1 MIIWKEGDSP
11 FFLRKLDC
19 TERINQMSEI
29 QKTDWWKKSVI
40 YQIYPRSFQDSNG
53 DGIGDIRGII
63 SRLDYLHDLGIDA
76 IWLSPVYQS
85 PMDDNGYDISDY
97 QGIAPEFG
105 TMEDMEELIAE
116 GHKRNIKII
125 MDLVLNHTSDEHFWF
140 QEALKGPD
148 NPYYDYYVWAD
159 EPNELR
165 STFSG
170 SAWEYVPHLNKYYL
184 HQFSVKQPDLN
195 WKNPAL
201 KQEIWDM
208 INFWIEKGVGGFR
221 LDVIDLIG
229 KEPEKLI
236 TADGPTLHP
245 LIQELNEKTFGA
257 YDLVTVGETWSAN
270 PENAQLYSH
279 PDRKEFSMIFQF
291 EHVGL
296 DQQEGKEKWDLA
308 PLDPARL
315 HKVLSKWQ
323 TELVG
328 KGWNSLFWNNHDLP
342 RAISRFGDD
351 RPAFRELSG
360 KMLAIYLHFMSGTPY
375 IYQGEEIGMINT
387 PITDISQADD
397 IETRRM
403 YAERIENGFTKEEL
417 ITAINAKG
425 RDNARRPM
433 QWTGAEGAGFSTG
446 QAWLALGDTV
456 KDINV
461 EKALA
466 DKQSLFYTYQ
476 KLIAFRKE
484 YPCMSEGKYEVK
496 ETGNSLVMAYRKYDE
511 QDDFIIL
518 VNFTS
523 EEQAYELSLED
534 YSVFMH
540 NYDSKVIFDKSVLR
554 PYEAIVFKK

>member
-1 MIIWKEGDSP
+1 MP
-11 FFLRKLDC
+11 
-19 TERINQMSEI
+19 EI

-53 DGIGDIRGII
+53 DGVGDIRGII
-63 SRLDYLHDLGIDA
+63 SRLDYLHELGIDA

-417 ITAINAKG
+417 ITSINAKG

-446 QAWLALGDTV
+446 QAGLALGDTV

-476 KLIAFRKE
+476 KLIALRKE
-484 YPCMSEGKYEVK
+484 YPCMSEGNYEVM
-496 ETGNSLVMAYRKYDE
+496 ETGNSSVMAYRKYDE

-523 EEQAYELSLED
+523 DEQAYEVSSEGYSL
-534 YSVFMH
+534 FMH
-540 NYDSKVIFDKSVLR
+540 NYDEAAFLDRQLLR
-554 PYEAIVFKK
+554 PYEAIVLKK

>member
-1 MIIWKEGDSP
+1 
-11 FFLRKLDC
+11 
-19 TERINQMSEI
+19 MSEI

-53 DGIGDIRGII
+53 DGVGDIRGII
-63 SRLDYLHDLGIDA
+63 SRLDYLHELGIDA

-417 ITAINAKG
+417 ITSINAKG

-433 QWTGAEGAGFSTG
+433 QWTAEEGAGFSTG
-446 QAWLALGDTV
+446 QSWLALGDTV

-476 KLIAFRKE
+476 KLIALRKE
-484 YPCMSEGKYEVK
+484 YPCMSEGNYEVI
-496 ETGNSLVMAYRKYDE
+496 ETGNPLVMAYRKYDE

-523 EEQAYELSLED
+523 DEQTYEVSSEG
-534 YSVFMH
+534 YSMFMH
-540 NYDSKVIFDKSVLR
+540 NYENGVNLDENVLR
-554 PYEAIVFKK
+554 PFEAIVLKK

>member
-1 MIIWKEGDSP
+1 
-11 FFLRKLDC
+11 
-19 TERINQMSEI
+19 MSEI

-53 DGIGDIRGII
+53 DGVGDIRGII
-63 SRLDYLHDLGIDA
+63 SRLDYLHELGIDA

-308 PLDPARL
+308 PLDPACL
-315 HKVLSKWQ
+315 HNVLSKWQ

-387 PITDISQADD
+387 PITDINQADD

-403 YAERIENGFTKEEL
+403 YVERIENGFTKEEL
-417 ITAINAKG
+417 ITSINAKG

-446 QAWLALGDTV
+446 QAWLAFGDTV

-476 KLIAFRKE
+476 KLIALRKE
-484 YPCMSEGKYEVK
+484 YPCMSEGKYEVM
-496 ETGNSLVMAYRKYDE
+496 ETGNSSVMAYRKYDE

-523 EEQAYELSLED
+523 DEQAFEVSSEGYSL
-534 YSVFMH
+534 FMH
-540 NYDSKVIFDKSVLR
+540 NYEEAAFLAGQLLR
-554 PYEAIVFKK
+554 PYEAIVLKK

>member
-1 MIIWKEGDSP
+1 
-11 FFLRKLDC
+11 
-19 TERINQMSEI
+19 MSEI

-40 YQIYPRSFQDSNG
+40 YQIYPRSFQDSNE
-53 DGIGDIRGII
+53 DGVGDIRGII
-63 SRLDYLHDLGIDA
+63 SRLDYLHELGIDA

-257 YDLVTVGETWSAN
+257 YDLVTVGETWSAD

-315 HKVLSKWQ
+315 HNVLSKWQ

-387 PITDISQADD
+387 PITDINQADD

-417 ITAINAKG
+417 ITSINAKG

-446 QAWLALGDTV
+446 QAWLAFGDTV

-466 DKQSLFYTYQ
+466 NKQSLFYTYQ
-476 KLIAFRKE
+476 KLIALRKE
-484 YPCMSEGKYEVK
+484 YPCMSEGKYEVM
-496 ETGNSLVMAYRKYDE
+496 ETGNSSVMAYRKYDE

-523 EEQAYELSLED
+523 DEQAFEVSSEGYSL
-534 YSVFMH
+534 FMH
-540 NYDSKVIFDKSVLR
+540 NYEEDAFLAGQLLR
-554 PYEAIVFKK
+554 PYEAIVLKK

>member
-1 MIIWKEGDSP
+1 
-11 FFLRKLDC
+11 
-19 TERINQMSEI
+19 MSEI

-53 DGIGDIRGII
+53 DGVGDIRGII
-63 SRLDYLHDLGIDA
+63 SRLDYLHELGIDA

-116 GHKRNIKII
+116 GHKRNIRII

-159 EPNELR
+159 ETNELR

-270 PENAQLYSH
+270 PKNAQLYSH

-315 HKVLSKWQ
+315 HNVLSKWQ

-417 ITAINAKG
+417 IISINAKG

-466 DKQSLFYTYQ
+466 DKQSLFYTYK
-476 KLIAFRKE
+476 KLIALRKE
-484 YPCMSEGKYEVK
+484 YPCMSEGKYEVM
-496 ETGNSLVMAYRKYDE
+496 ETENSSVMAYRKYDE

-518 VNFTS
+518 VNFS
-523 EEQAYELSLED
+523 SQEQAYTIAVEE
-534 YSVFMH
+534 YSIFMN
-540 NYDSKVIFDKSVLR
+540 NYENEEAINKGMLR
-554 PYEAIVFKK
+554 PFEAIVFKK

>member
-1 MIIWKEGDSP
+1 
-11 FFLRKLDC
+11 
-19 TERINQMSEI
+19 MSEI

-53 DGIGDIRGII
+53 DGVGDIRGII
-63 SRLDYLHDLGIDA
+63 SRLDYLHELGIDA

-184 HQFSVKQPDLN
+184 HQFTVKQPDLN

-257 YDLVTVGETWSAN
+257 YDLVTVGETWSAD

-315 HKVLSKWQ
+315 HNVLSKWQ

-387 PITDISQADD
+387 PITDINQADD

-417 ITAINAKG
+417 ITSINAKG
-425 RDNARRPM
+425 RDNARCPM

-446 QAWLALGDTV
+446 QAWLAFGDTV

-476 KLIAFRKE
+476 KLIALRKE
-484 YPCMSEGKYEVK
+484 YPCMSEGKYEVM
-496 ETGNSLVMAYRKYDE
+496 ETGNSSVMAYRKYDE

-523 EEQAYELSLED
+523 DEQAFEVSSEGYSL
-534 YSVFMH
+534 FMH
-540 NYDSKVIFDKSVLR
+540 NYEEAAFLAGQLLR
-554 PYEAIVFKK
+554 PYEAIVLKK

>member
-1 MIIWKEGDSP
+1 
-11 FFLRKLDC
+11 
-19 TERINQMSEI
+19 MSEI

-53 DGIGDIRGII
+53 DGVGDIRGII
-63 SRLDYLHDLGIDA
+63 SRLDYLHELGIDA

-159 EPNELR
+159 EPNELH

-236 TADGPTLHP
+236 TADGPTLHA

-315 HKVLSKWQ
+315 HMVLSKWQ

-387 PITDISQADD
+387 PITDINQADD

-417 ITAINAKG
+417 ITSINAKG

-476 KLIAFRKE
+476 KLIALRKE
-484 YPCMSEGKYEVK
+484 YPCMSEGKYEVM
-496 ETGNSLVMAYRKYDE
+496 ETGNSSVMAYRKYDE

-523 EEQAYELSLED
+523 DEQAFEVSSEGYSL
-534 YSVFMH
+534 FMH
-540 NYDSKVIFDKSVLR
+540 NYEEAAFLAGQLLR
-554 PYEAIVFKK
+554 PYEAIVLKK

>member
-1 MIIWKEGDSP
+1 
-11 FFLRKLDC
+11 
-19 TERINQMSEI
+19 MSEI

-53 DGIGDIRGII
+53 DGVGDIRGII
-63 SRLDYLHDLGIDA
+63 SRLDYLHELGIDA

-140 QEALKGPD
+140 QEALNGPD

-417 ITAINAKG
+417 ITSINAKG

-433 QWTGAEGAGFSTG
+433 QWTAEEGAGFSTG

-476 KLIAFRKE
+476 KLIALRKE
-484 YPCMSEGKYEVK
+484 YPCMSEGNYEVI
-496 ETGNSLVMAYRKYDE
+496 ETGNPLVMAYRKYDE

-523 EEQAYELSLED
+523 DEQTYEVSSEG
-534 YSVFMH
+534 YSMFMH
-540 NYDSKVIFDKSVLR
+540 NYENGVNLDENVLR
-554 PYEAIVFKK
+554 PFEAIVLKK

>member
-1 MIIWKEGDSP
+1 
-11 FFLRKLDC
+11 
-19 TERINQMSEI
+19 MSEI

-53 DGIGDIRGII
+53 DGVGDIRGII
-63 SRLDYLHDLGIDA
+63 SRLDYLHELGIDA

-105 TMEDMEELIAE
+105 SMEDMEELIAE

-417 ITAINAKG
+417 ITSINAKG

-433 QWTGAEGAGFSTG
+433 QWTAEEGAGFSTG

-476 KLIAFRKE
+476 KLIALRKE
-484 YPCMSEGKYEVK
+484 YPCMSEGNYEVM

-523 EEQAYELSLED
+523 DEQAFDVSGEGYFL
-534 YSVFMH
+534 FMH
-540 NYDSKVIFDKSVLR
+540 NYENGVNLDENVLR
-554 PYEAIVFKK
+554 PFEAIVFKK

>member
-1 MIIWKEGDSP
+1 
-11 FFLRKLDC
+11 
-19 TERINQMSEI
+19 MSEI

-53 DGIGDIRGII
+53 DGVGDIRGII
-63 SRLDYLHDLGIDA
+63 SRLDYLHELGIDA

-184 HQFSVKQPDLN
+184 HQFTVKQPDLN

-315 HKVLSKWQ
+315 HNVLSKWQ

-387 PITDISQADD
+387 PITDINQADD

-417 ITAINAKG
+417 ITSINAKG

-446 QAWLALGDTV
+446 QAWLAFGDTV

-476 KLIAFRKE
+476 KLIALRKE
-484 YPCMSEGKYEVK
+484 YPCMSEGKYEVM
-496 ETGNSLVMAYRKYDE
+496 ETGNSSVMAYRKYDE

-523 EEQAYELSLED
+523 DEQAFEVSSEGYAL
-534 YSVFMH
+534 FMH
-540 NYDSKVIFDKSVLR
+540 NYEEAAFLAGQLLR
-554 PYEAIVFKK
+554 PYEAIVLKK

>member
-1 MIIWKEGDSP
+1 MP
-11 FFLRKLDC
+11 
-19 TERINQMSEI
+19 EI

-63 SRLDYLHDLGIDA
+63 SRLDYLHELGIDA

-159 EPNELR
+159 EPNELH

-308 PLDPARL
+308 PLDLARL

-417 ITAINAKG
+417 ITSINAKG

-446 QAWLALGDTV
+446 QAWLTLGDTV

-476 KLIAFRKE
+476 KLIALRKE
-484 YPCMSEGKYEVK
+484 YPCMSEGKYEVM
-496 ETGNSLVMAYRKYDE
+496 ETGNSSVMAYRKYDE

-523 EEQAYELSLED
+523 DEQAFEISSEGYSL
-534 YSVFMH
+534 FMH
-540 NYDSKVIFDKSVLR
+540 NYEEAAFLAGQLLR
-554 PYEAIVFKK
+554 PYEAIVLKK

>member
-1 MIIWKEGDSP
+1 
-11 FFLRKLDC
+11 
-19 TERINQMSEI
+19 MSEI

-53 DGIGDIRGII
+53 DGVGDIRGII
-63 SRLDYLHDLGIDA
+63 CRLDYLHELGIDA

-257 YDLVTVGETWSAN
+257 YDLVTVGETWSAD

-315 HKVLSKWQ
+315 HNVLSKWQ

-387 PITDISQADD
+387 PITDINQADD

-417 ITAINAKG
+417 ITSINAKG

-446 QAWLALGDTV
+446 QAWLAFGDTV

-476 KLIAFRKE
+476 KLIALRKE
-484 YPCMSEGKYEVK
+484 YPCMSEGKYEVM
-496 ETGNSLVMAYRKYDE
+496 ETGNSSVMAYRKYDE

-523 EEQAYELSLED
+523 DEQAFEVSSEGYSL
-534 YSVFMH
+534 FMH
-540 NYDSKVIFDKSVLR
+540 NYEEAAFLAGQLLK
-554 PYEAIVFKK
+554 PYEAIVLKK

>member
-1 MIIWKEGDSP
+1 
-11 FFLRKLDC
+11 
-19 TERINQMSEI
+19 MSEI
-29 QKTDWWKKSVI
+29 KKTDWWKKSVI

-53 DGIGDIRGII
+53 DGVGDIRGII
-63 SRLDYLHDLGIDA
+63 SRLDYLHELGIDA

-257 YDLVTVGETWSAN
+257 YDLVTVGETWSAD

-315 HKVLSKWQ
+315 HNVLSKWQ

-387 PITDISQADD
+387 PITDINQADD

-417 ITAINAKG
+417 ITSINAKG

-446 QAWLALGDTV
+446 QAWLAFGDTV
-456 KDINV
+456 RDINV

-476 KLIAFRKE
+476 KLIALRKE
-484 YPCMSEGKYEVK
+484 YPCMSEGKYEVM
-496 ETGNSLVMAYRKYDE
+496 ETGNSSVMAYRKYDE

-523 EEQAYELSLED
+523 DEQAFEVSSEGYSL
-534 YSVFMH
+534 FMH
-540 NYDSKVIFDKSVLR
+540 NYEEAAFLAGQLLK
-554 PYEAIVFKK
+554 PYEAIVLKK

>member
-1 MIIWKEGDSP
+1 
-11 FFLRKLDC
+11 
-19 TERINQMSEI
+19 MSEI

-53 DGIGDIRGII
+53 DGVGDIRGII
-63 SRLDYLHDLGIDA
+63 SRLDYLHELGIDA

-195 WKNPAL
+195 WKNPAM

-315 HKVLSKWQ
+315 HNVLSKWQ

-375 IYQGEEIGMINT
+375 IYQGEEIAMINT
-387 PITDISQADD
+387 PITDINQADD

-417 ITAINAKG
+417 ITSINAKG

-446 QAWLALGDTV
+446 QAWLAFGDTV

-476 KLIAFRKE
+476 KLIALRKE
-484 YPCMSEGKYEVK
+484 YPCMSEGKYEVM
-496 ETGNSLVMAYRKYDE
+496 ETGNSSVMAYRKYDE

-523 EEQAYELSLED
+523 DEQAFEVSSEGYSL
-534 YSVFMH
+534 FMH
-540 NYDSKVIFDKSVLR
+540 NYEEAAFLAGQLLR
-554 PYEAIVFKK
+554 PYEAIVLKK

>member
-1 MIIWKEGDSP
+1 
-11 FFLRKLDC
+11 
-19 TERINQMSEI
+19 MSEI

-53 DGIGDIRGII
+53 DGVGDIRGII
-63 SRLDYLHDLGIDA
+63 SRLDYLHELGIDA

-170 SAWEYVPHLNKYYL
+170 SAWQYVPHLNKYYL
-184 HQFSVKQPDLN
+184 HQFTVKQPDLN

-257 YDLVTVGETWSAN
+257 YDLVTVGETWSAD

-315 HKVLSKWQ
+315 HNVLSKWQ

-387 PITDISQADD
+387 PITDINQADD

-417 ITAINAKG
+417 ITSINAKG

-446 QAWLALGDTV
+446 QAWLAFGDTV

-476 KLIAFRKE
+476 KLIALRKE
-484 YPCMSEGKYEVK
+484 YPCMSEGKYEVM
-496 ETGNSLVMAYRKYDE
+496 ETGNSSVMAYRKYDE

-523 EEQAYELSLED
+523 DEQAFEVSSEGYSL
-534 YSVFMH
+534 FMH
-540 NYDSKVIFDKSVLR
+540 NYEEAAFLAGQLLK
-554 PYEAIVFKK
+554 PYEAIVLKK

>member
-1 MIIWKEGDSP
+1 
-11 FFLRKLDC
+11 
-19 TERINQMSEI
+19 MSEI

-63 SRLDYLHDLGIDA
+63 SRLDYLHELGIDA

-308 PLDPARL
+308 PLDPTRL

-417 ITAINAKG
+417 ITSINAKG

-433 QWTGAEGAGFSTG
+433 QWTEAEGAGFSTG
-446 QAWLALGDTV
+446 QSWLALGDTV

-476 KLIAFRKE
+476 KLIALRKG
-484 YPCMSEGKYEVK
+484 YPCMSEGKYEVM

-523 EEQAYELSLED
+523 KEQAYELSLED

-540 NYDSKVIFDKSVLR
+540 NYDNKVIFDKSVLR

>member
-1 MIIWKEGDSP
+1 
-11 FFLRKLDC
+11 
-19 TERINQMSEI
+19 MSEI

-53 DGIGDIRGII
+53 DGVGDIRGII
-63 SRLDYLHDLGIDA
+63 SRLDYLHELGIDA

-236 TADGPTLHP
+236 TADGPTLHA

-257 YDLVTVGETWSAN
+257 YDLVTVGETWSAD

-315 HKVLSKWQ
+315 HNVLSKWQ

-387 PITDISQADD
+387 PITDINQADD

-417 ITAINAKG
+417 ITSINAKG

-446 QAWLALGDTV
+446 QAWLAFGDTV

-476 KLIAFRKE
+476 KLIALRKE
-484 YPCMSEGKYEVK
+484 YPCMSEGKYEVM

-523 EEQAYELSLED
+523 NEQAFEVSSEGYSL
-534 YSVFMH
+534 FMH
-540 NYDSKVIFDKSVLR
+540 NYEEAAFLAGQLLR
-554 PYEAIVFKK
+554 PYEAIVLKK

>member
-1 MIIWKEGDSP
+1 
-11 FFLRKLDC
+11 
-19 TERINQMSEI
+19 MSEI

-53 DGIGDIRGII
+53 DGVGDIRGII
-63 SRLDYLHDLGIDA
+63 SRLDYLHELGIDA

-315 HKVLSKWQ
+315 HNVLSKWQ

-387 PITDISQADD
+387 PITDINQADD

-417 ITAINAKG
+417 ITSINAKG

-446 QAWLALGDTV
+446 QPWLAFGGTV

-476 KLIAFRKE
+476 KLIALRKE
-484 YPCMSEGKYEVK
+484 YPCMSEGKYEVM
-496 ETGNSLVMAYRKYDE
+496 ETGNSSVMAYRKYDE

-523 EEQAYELSLED
+523 DEQAFEVSSEGYSL
-534 YSVFMH
+534 FMH
-540 NYDSKVIFDKSVLR
+540 NYEEAAFLAGQLLR
-554 PYEAIVFKK
+554 PYEAIVLKK

>member
-1 MIIWKEGDSP
+1 MP
-11 FFLRKLDC
+11 
-19 TERINQMSEI
+19 EI

-53 DGIGDIRGII
+53 DGVGDIRGII
-63 SRLDYLHDLGIDA
+63 SRLDYLHELGIDA

-351 RPAFRELSG
+351 RPVFRELSG

-417 ITAINAKG
+417 ITSINAKG

-433 QWTGAEGAGFSTG
+433 QWTAEEGAGFSTG

-461 EKALA
+461 EKVLA

-476 KLIAFRKE
+476 KLIALRKE
-484 YPCMSEGKYEVK
+484 YPCMSEGKYEVM
-496 ETGNSLVMAYRKYDE
+496 ETGNSSVMAYRKYDE

-523 EEQAYELSLED
+523 EEQAFEVSSEGYSL
-534 YSVFMH
+534 FMH
-540 NYDSKVIFDKSVLR
+540 NYDNKVIFDKSVLR

>member
-1 MIIWKEGDSP
+1 
-11 FFLRKLDC
+11 
-19 TERINQMSEI
+19 MSEI

-63 SRLDYLHDLGIDA
+63 SRLDYLHELGIDA

-417 ITAINAKG
+417 ITSINAKG
-425 RDNARRPM
+425 RDNARRPI
-433 QWTGAEGAGFSTG
+433 QWTGAKGAGFSTG

-476 KLIAFRKE
+476 KLIALRKE
-484 YPCMSEGKYEVK
+484 YPCMSEGNYEVI
-496 ETGNSLVMAYRKYDE
+496 ETGNDLVMAYRKYDE

-523 EEQAYELSLED
+523 DEQAFDVSSEGYSMFMYNYENGVNLDE
-534 YSVFMH
+534 
-540 NYDSKVIFDKSVLR
+540 NVLR
-554 PYEAIVFKK
+554 PFEAIVFKK

>member
-1 MIIWKEGDSP
+1 
-11 FFLRKLDC
+11 
-19 TERINQMSEI
+19 MSEI

-53 DGIGDIRGII
+53 DGVGDIRGII
-63 SRLDYLHDLGIDA
+63 SRLDYLHELGIDA

-170 SAWEYVPHLNKYYL
+170 SAWKYVPHLNKYYL

-257 YDLVTVGETWSAN
+257 YDLVTVGETWSAD

-315 HKVLSKWQ
+315 HNVLSKWQ

-387 PITDISQADD
+387 PITDINQADD

-417 ITAINAKG
+417 ITSINAKG

-446 QAWLALGDTV
+446 QAWLAFGDTV
-456 KDINV
+456 RDINV

-476 KLIAFRKE
+476 KLIALRKE
-484 YPCMSEGKYEVK
+484 YPCMSEGKYEVM
-496 ETGNSLVMAYRKYDE
+496 ETGNSSVMAYRKYDE

-523 EEQAYELSLED
+523 DEQAFEVSSEGYSL
-534 YSVFMH
+534 FMH
-540 NYDSKVIFDKSVLR
+540 NYEEAAFLAGQLLR
-554 PYEAIVFKK
+554 PYEAIVLKK

>member
-1 MIIWKEGDSP
+1 
-11 FFLRKLDC
+11 
-19 TERINQMSEI
+19 MSEI

-40 YQIYPRSFQDSNG
+40 YQIYPHSFQDSNG

-63 SRLDYLHDLGIDA
+63 SRLDYLHELGIDA

-257 YDLVTVGETWSAN
+257 YDLVTVGETWSAD

-315 HKVLSKWQ
+315 HNVLSKWQ

-387 PITDISQADD
+387 PITDINQADD

-417 ITAINAKG
+417 ITSINAKG

-446 QAWLALGDTV
+446 QAWLAFGDTV

-466 DKQSLFYTYQ
+466 NKQSLFYTYQ
-476 KLIAFRKE
+476 KLIALRKE
-484 YPCMSEGKYEVK
+484 YPCMSEGKYEVM
-496 ETGNSLVMAYRKYDE
+496 ETGNSSVMAYRKYDE

-523 EEQAYELSLED
+523 DEQAFEVSSEGYSL
-534 YSVFMH
+534 FMH
-540 NYDSKVIFDKSVLR
+540 NYEEDAFLAGQLLR
-554 PYEAIVFKK
+554 PYEAIVLKK

>member
-1 MIIWKEGDSP
+1 
-11 FFLRKLDC
+11 
-19 TERINQMSEI
+19 MSEI

-53 DGIGDIRGII
+53 DGVGDIRGII
-63 SRLDYLHDLGIDA
+63 SRLDYLHELGIDA

-397 IETRRM
+397 IETHRM

-417 ITAINAKG
+417 IASINAKG

-433 QWTGAEGAGFSTG
+433 QWTEAEGAGFSTG
-446 QAWLALGDTV
+446 QAWLTLGDTV

-466 DKQSLFYTYQ
+466 DKNSLFYTYQ
-476 KLIAFRKE
+476 KLIALRKE
-484 YPCMSEGKYEVK
+484 YPCMSEGKYEVM
-496 ETGNSLVMAYRKYDE
+496 ETRNSSVMAYRKYDE

-540 NYDSKVIFDKSVLR
+540 NYDNKVIFDKSVLR

>member
-1 MIIWKEGDSP
+1 M
-11 FFLRKLDC
+11 L
-19 TERINQMSEI
+19 EI

-53 DGIGDIRGII
+53 DGVGDIRGII
-63 SRLDYLHDLGIDA
+63 SRLDYLHELGIDA

-148 NPYYDYYVWAD
+148 NPYYDYYIWAD

-387 PITDISQADD
+387 PIMDISQADD

-417 ITAINAKG
+417 ITSINAKG

-476 KLIAFRKE
+476 KLIALRKE
-484 YPCMSEGKYEVK
+484 YPCMSEGNYEVI
-496 ETGNSLVMAYRKYDE
+496 ETGNDLVMAYRKYDE

-523 EEQAYELSLED
+523 DEQTYEVSSEG
-534 YSVFMH
+534 YSMFMH
-540 NYDSKVIFDKSVLR
+540 NYENGVNLDENVLR
-554 PYEAIVFKK
+554 PFEAIVFKK

>member
-1 MIIWKEGDSP
+1 
-11 FFLRKLDC
+11 
-19 TERINQMSEI
+19 MSEI

-53 DGIGDIRGII
+53 DGVGDIRGII
-63 SRLDYLHDLGIDA
+63 SRLDYLHELGIDA

-236 TADGPTLHP
+236 TADGPTLHA

-257 YDLVTVGETWSAN
+257 YDLVTVGETWSAD

-315 HKVLSKWQ
+315 HNVLSKWQ

-387 PITDISQADD
+387 PITDINQADD

-417 ITAINAKG
+417 ITSINAKG

-446 QAWLALGDTV
+446 QAWLAFGDTV
-456 KDINV
+456 RDINV

-476 KLIAFRKE
+476 KLIALRKE
-484 YPCMSEGKYEVK
+484 YPCMSEGKYEVM
-496 ETGNSLVMAYRKYDE
+496 ETGNSSVMAYRKYDE

-523 EEQAYELSLED
+523 DEQAFEVSSEGYSL
-534 YSVFMH
+534 FMH
-540 NYDSKVIFDKSVLR
+540 NYEEAAFLAGQLLK
-554 PYEAIVFKK
+554 PYEAIVLKK

>member
-1 MIIWKEGDSP
+1 
-11 FFLRKLDC
+11 
-19 TERINQMSEI
+19 MSEI

-53 DGIGDIRGII
+53 DGVGDIRGII
-63 SRLDYLHDLGIDA
+63 SRLDYLHELGIDA

-257 YDLVTVGETWSAN
+257 YDLVTVGETWSAD

-315 HKVLSKWQ
+315 HNVLSKWQ

-387 PITDISQADD
+387 PITDINQADD

-417 ITAINAKG
+417 ITSINAKG

-446 QAWLALGDTV
+446 QAWLAFGDTV

-461 EKALA
+461 DKALA

-476 KLIAFRKE
+476 KLIALRKE
-484 YPCMSEGKYEVK
+484 YPCMSEGKYEVM
-496 ETGNSLVMAYRKYDE
+496 ETGNSSVMAYRKYDE

-523 EEQAYELSLED
+523 DEQAFEVSSEGYSL
-534 YSVFMH
+534 FMH
-540 NYDSKVIFDKSVLR
+540 NYEEAAFLAGQLLK
-554 PYEAIVFKK
+554 PYEAIVLKK

>member
-1 MIIWKEGDSP
+1 
-11 FFLRKLDC
+11 
-19 TERINQMSEI
+19 MSEI

-53 DGIGDIRGII
+53 DGVGDIRGII
-63 SRLDYLHDLGIDA
+63 SRLDYLHELGIDA

-184 HQFSVKQPDLN
+184 HQFTVKQPDLN

-257 YDLVTVGETWSAN
+257 YDLVTVGETWSAD

-315 HKVLSKWQ
+315 HNVLSKWQ

-387 PITDISQADD
+387 PITDINQADD

-417 ITAINAKG
+417 ITSINAKG

-446 QAWLALGDTV
+446 QAWLAFGDTV
-456 KDINV
+456 RDINV

-476 KLIAFRKE
+476 KLIALRKE
-484 YPCMSEGKYEVK
+484 YPCMSEGKYEVM
-496 ETGNSLVMAYRKYDE
+496 ETGNSSVMAYRKYDE

-523 EEQAYELSLED
+523 DEQAFEVSSEGYSL
-534 YSVFMH
+534 FMH
-540 NYDSKVIFDKSVLR
+540 NYEEAAFLAGQLLR
-554 PYEAIVFKK
+554 PYEAIVLKK

>member
-1 MIIWKEGDSP
+1 
-11 FFLRKLDC
+11 
-19 TERINQMSEI
+19 MSEI

-308 PLDPARL
+308 PLDPTSL

-417 ITAINAKG
+417 ITSINAKG

>member
-1 MIIWKEGDSP
+1 M
-11 FFLRKLDC
+11 L
-19 TERINQMSEI
+19 EI

-53 DGIGDIRGII
+53 DGVGDIRGII
-63 SRLDYLHDLGIDA
+63 SRLDYLHELGIDA

-140 QEALKGPD
+140 QEALNGPD

-387 PITDISQADD
+387 PITDVSQADD

-417 ITAINAKG
+417 ITSINAKG

-433 QWTGAEGAGFSTG
+433 QWTAEEGAGFSTG

-476 KLIAFRKE
+476 KLIALRKE
-484 YPCMSEGKYEVK
+484 YPCMSEGNYEVI
-496 ETGNSLVMAYRKYDE
+496 ETGNPLVMAYRKYDE

-523 EEQAYELSLED
+523 DEQAFDVSSEGYFL
-534 YSVFMH
+534 FMH
-540 NYDSKVIFDKSVLR
+540 NYENGVNLDENVLR
-554 PYEAIVFKK
+554 PFEAIVFKK

>member
-1 MIIWKEGDSP
+1 MP
-11 FFLRKLDC
+11 
-19 TERINQMSEI
+19 EI

-53 DGIGDIRGII
+53 DGVGDIRGII
-63 SRLDYLHDLGIDA
+63 SRLDYLYELGIDA

-148 NPYYDYYVWAD
+148 NPYYDYYVWSD

-308 PLDPARL
+308 PLDPACL

-417 ITAINAKG
+417 ITSINAKG

-433 QWTGAEGAGFSTG
+433 QWTEAEGAGFSTG

-461 EKALA
+461 EKALE

-476 KLIAFRKE
+476 KLIALRKE
-484 YPCMSEGKYEVK
+484 YPCMSEGKYEVI
-496 ETGNSLVMAYRKYDE
+496 ETGNDLVMAYRKYDE
-511 QDDFIIL
+511 KDDFIIL

-534 YSVFMH
+534 YSLFMH
-540 NYDSKVIFDKSVLR
+540 NYDNKVIFDKSVLR

>member
-1 MIIWKEGDSP
+1 
-11 FFLRKLDC
+11 
-19 TERINQMSEI
+19 MSEI

-53 DGIGDIRGII
+53 DGVGDIRGII
-63 SRLDYLHDLGIDA
+63 SRLDYLHGLGIDA

-148 NPYYDYYVWAD
+148 NPYYDYYVWAN

-315 HKVLSKWQ
+315 HRVLSKWQ

-417 ITAINAKG
+417 ITSINAKG

-446 QAWLALGDTV
+446 QSWLALGDTV

-476 KLIAFRKE
+476 KLIALRKE
-484 YPCMSEGKYEVK
+484 YPCMSEGKYEVM
-496 ETGNSLVMAYRKYDE
+496 ETGNSLVMAYRKYDD

-523 EEQAYELSLED
+523 DEQAFDVSSEEYSL
-534 YSVFMH
+534 FMH
-540 NYDSKVIFDKSVLR
+540 NYDEAAFLDRQILR
-554 PYEAIVFKK
+554 PYEAIVLKK

>member
-1 MIIWKEGDSP
+1 
-11 FFLRKLDC
+11 
-19 TERINQMSEI
+19 MSEI

-53 DGIGDIRGII
+53 DGVGDIRGII
-63 SRLDYLHDLGIDA
+63 SRLDYLHELGIDA

-257 YDLVTVGETWSAN
+257 YDLVTVGETWSAD

-315 HKVLSKWQ
+315 HNVLSKWQ

-351 RPAFRELSG
+351 RPAIRELSG

-387 PITDISQADD
+387 PITDINQADD

-417 ITAINAKG
+417 ITSINAKG

-446 QAWLALGDTV
+446 QAWLAFGDTV

-476 KLIAFRKE
+476 KLIALRKE
-484 YPCMSEGKYEVK
+484 YPCMSEGKYEVM

-523 EEQAYELSLED
+523 DEQAFEVSSEGYSL
-534 YSVFMH
+534 FMH
-540 NYDSKVIFDKSVLR
+540 NYEEAAFLAGQLLR
-554 PYEAIVFKK
+554 PYEAIVLKK

>member
-1 MIIWKEGDSP
+1 
-11 FFLRKLDC
+11 
-19 TERINQMSEI
+19 MSEI
-29 QKTDWWKKSVI
+29 QKTEWWKKSVI

-53 DGIGDIRGII
+53 DGVGDIRGII
-63 SRLDYLHDLGIDA
+63 SRLDYLHELGIDA

-315 HKVLSKWQ
+315 HNVLSKWQ

-387 PITDISQADD
+387 PITDINQADD

-417 ITAINAKG
+417 ITSINAKG

-446 QAWLALGDTV
+446 QAWLAFGDTV

-476 KLIAFRKE
+476 KLIALRKE
-484 YPCMSEGKYEVK
+484 YPCMSEGKYEVM
-496 ETGNSLVMAYRKYDE
+496 ETGNSSVMAYRKYDE

-523 EEQAYELSLED
+523 DEQAFEVSSEGYSL
-534 YSVFMH
+534 FMH
-540 NYDSKVIFDKSVLR
+540 NYEEAAFLAGQLLR
-554 PYEAIVFKK
+554 PYEAIVLKK

>member
-1 MIIWKEGDSP
+1 
-11 FFLRKLDC
+11 
-19 TERINQMSEI
+19 MSEI

-53 DGIGDIRGII
+53 DGVGDIRGII
-63 SRLDYLHDLGIDA
+63 SRLDYLHELGIDA

-257 YDLVTVGETWSAN
+257 YDLVTVGETWSAD

-315 HKVLSKWQ
+315 HNVLSKWQ

-387 PITDISQADD
+387 PITDINQADD

-417 ITAINAKG
+417 ITSINAKG

-446 QAWLALGDTV
+446 QAWLAFGDTV

-466 DKQSLFYTYQ
+466 NKQSLFYTYQ
-476 KLIAFRKE
+476 KLIALRKE
-484 YPCMSEGKYEVK
+484 YPCMSEGKYEVM

-511 QDDFIIL
+511 KDDFIIL

-523 EEQAYELSLED
+523 DEQAFEVSSEGYSL
-534 YSVFMH
+534 FMH
-540 NYDSKVIFDKSVLR
+540 NYEEDAFLAGQLLR
-554 PYEAIVFKK
+554 PYEAIVLKK

>member
-1 MIIWKEGDSP
+1 
-11 FFLRKLDC
+11 
-19 TERINQMSEI
+19 MSEI

-387 PITDISQADD
+387 PITDVSQADD

-417 ITAINAKG
+417 ITSINAKG

-433 QWTGAEGAGFSTG
+433 QWTAEEGAGFSTG

-476 KLIAFRKE
+476 KLIALRKE
-484 YPCMSEGKYEVK
+484 YPCMSEGNYEVI
-496 ETGNSLVMAYRKYDE
+496 ETGNPLVMAYRKYDE
-511 QDDFIIL
+511 QDNFIIL

-523 EEQAYELSLED
+523 DEQTYEVSSEG
-534 YSVFMH
+534 YSMFMH
-540 NYDSKVIFDKSVLR
+540 NYENGVNLDENVLR
-554 PYEAIVFKK
+554 PFEAIVLKK

>member
-1 MIIWKEGDSP
+1 MH
-11 FFLRKLDC
+11 RKVQY
-19 TERINQMSEI
+19 RSEI

-53 DGIGDIRGII
+53 DGVGDIRGII
-63 SRLDYLHDLGIDA
+63 SRLDYLHELGIDA

-257 YDLVTVGETWSAN
+257 YDLVTVGETWSAD

-315 HKVLSKWQ
+315 HNVLSKWQ

-387 PITDISQADD
+387 PITDINQADD

-417 ITAINAKG
+417 ITSINAKG

-446 QAWLALGDTV
+446 QAWLAFGDTV

-476 KLIAFRKE
+476 KLIALRKE
-484 YPCMSEGKYEVK
+484 YPCMSEGYYEVM
-496 ETGNSLVMAYRKYDE
+496 ETGNSSAMAYRKYDE

-523 EEQAYELSLED
+523 DEQAFEVSSEGYSL
-534 YSVFMH
+534 FMH
-540 NYDSKVIFDKSVLR
+540 NYEEAAFLAGQLLK
-554 PYEAIVFKK
+554 PYEAIVLKK

>member
-1 MIIWKEGDSP
+1 
-11 FFLRKLDC
+11 
-19 TERINQMSEI
+19 MSEI

-53 DGIGDIRGII
+53 DGVGDIRGII
-63 SRLDYLHDLGIDA
+63 SRLDYLHELGIDA

-140 QEALKGPD
+140 QEALNGPD

-159 EPNELR
+159 DPNELR

-433 QWTGAEGAGFSTG
+433 QWTEAKGAGFSTG
-446 QAWLALGDTV
+446 QAWLALGDTA

-476 KLIAFRKE
+476 KLIALRKE
-484 YPCMSEGKYEVK
+484 YPCMSEGNYEVI
-496 ETGNSLVMAYRKYDE
+496 ETGNPLVMAYRKYDE

-523 EEQAYELSLED
+523 EEQAFEVSSEGYSL
-534 YSVFMH
+534 FMH
-540 NYDSKVIFDKSVLR
+540 NYDNKVIFDKSVLR

>member
-1 MIIWKEGDSP
+1 
-11 FFLRKLDC
+11 
-19 TERINQMSEI
+19 MSEI

-53 DGIGDIRGII
+53 DGVGDIRGII
-63 SRLDYLHDLGIDA
+63 SRLDYLHELGIDA

-257 YDLVTVGETWSAN
+257 YDLVTVGETWSAD

-315 HKVLSKWQ
+315 HNVLSKWQ

-387 PITDISQADD
+387 PITDINQADD

-417 ITAINAKG
+417 ITSINAKG

-446 QAWLALGDTV
+446 QAWLSFGDTV
-456 KDINV
+456 RDINV

-476 KLIAFRKE
+476 KLIALRKE
-484 YPCMSEGKYEVK
+484 YPCMSEGKYEVM
-496 ETGNSLVMAYRKYDE
+496 ETGNSSVMAYRKYDE

-523 EEQAYELSLED
+523 DEQAFEVSSEGYSL
-534 YSVFMH
+534 FMH
-540 NYDSKVIFDKSVLR
+540 NYEEAAFLAGQLLK
-554 PYEAIVFKK
+554 PYEAIVLKK